1 MRTDQVFGISPEIR
15 DTSYVDRGEL
25 DSKLEKALQ
34 RTKHIAIRGP
44 SKSGK
49 SWLRQRVVDNAIVV
63 QCRLH
68 KSFIDIYVDA
78 LSQLDIKLTISESR
92 TGSVKGSIKA
102 SGSLGVQLLGKI
114 GIDVQGEVSSSDQT
128 TDKVI
133 GKDIEDLRFI
143 AEILKASERRLIIED
158 FHYMSTENRKGFAFD
173 LKALWDYSVF
183 VLIVGVWSQTNL
195 LLHLNPDL
203 SGRVEEIPVDWSN
216 PDLKEIIDRGEN
228 ILNLFI
234 ADAVKG
240 KLVELAYGNAGVL
253 QQLALLT
260 LDQADIEEKRFLKQ
274 ELNDINHV
282 DSAAMEYAEQLN
294 PVYQQFSKLVS
305 SGIRSRKNSTGIY
318 AHAMDAIIDS
328 TDDELT
334 NGLSAKTIY
343 DKAHNRQDR
352 IQFGNL
358 KIILEKLPELQVDQD
373 GRGMVITYNSA
384 TEEISVVDRQLLL
397 YRRFSTVKWPWEDLI
412 AEAEKAGGQL
422 DSD

>member
-1 MRTDQVFGISPEIR
+1 MRTDQVFGISPEVR
-15 DTSYVDRGEL
+15 EASYIDRGDL
-25 DSKLEKALQ
+25 DSRLQ
-34 RTKHIAIRGP
+34 KVLRRTRHVAIRGP

-49 SWLRQRVVDNAIVV
+49 SWLRQKVVENPIVV

-78 LSQLDIKLTISESR
+78 LSQLDIKLIISESR
-92 TGSVKGSIKA
+92 TGSVKGSVKA
-102 SGSLGVQLLGKI
+102 SGALGVQLLGKM
-114 GIDVQGEVSSSDQT
+114 GIDLQAEVSGTEQSNQKS
-128 TDKVI
+128 V

-143 AEILKASERRLIIED
+143 ADIIKASERRLIIED

-173 LKALWDYSVF
+173 LKALWDYGVF
-183 VLIVGVWSQTNL
+183 VVIVGVWSETNL
-195 LLHLNPDL
+195 LLHLNQDL
-203 SGRVEEIPVDWSN
+203 SGRVEEIPVDWSGS
-216 PDLKEIIDRGEN
+216 DLSKIIEKGAG
-228 ILNLFI
+228 ILRLNFS
-234 ADAVKG
+234 DSVKN

-253 QQLALLT
+253 QQLTLLT
-260 LDQADIEEKRFLKQ
+260 LDQAEIEERKWSEQNVDDDNF
-274 ELNDINHV
+274 V

-305 SGIRSRKNSTGIY
+305 KGIRSRKNSTGIY
-318 AHAMDAIIDS
+318 AHAMNAIIDS
-328 TDDELT
+328 ADWELI
-334 NGLSAKTIY
+334 NGLPAKSIY
-343 DKAHNRQDR
+343 ERAHAKQDR

-358 KIILEKLPELQVDQD
+358 KIVLEKLPELQVDD
-373 GRGMVITYNSA
+373 NGRGMVITYNTA

>member
-15 DTSYVDRGEL
+15 ETSYVDRGEL
-25 DSKLEKALQ
+25 DSKLKKALR
-34 RTKHIAIRGP
+34 RTRHVAVRGP

-49 SWLRQRVVDNAIVV
+49 SLLRLRVVDNAIVV

-114 GIDVQGEVSSSDQT
+114 GVDIQGEVSRSDQT

-173 LKALWDYSVF
+173 LKALWAYGVF

-216 PDLKEIIDRGEN
+216 SDLKEIINKGER
-228 ILNLFI
+228 ILNLLI
-234 ADAVKG
+234 SDAVKG

-253 QQLALLT
+253 
-260 LDQADIEEKRFLKQ
+260 
-274 ELNDINHV
+274 
-282 DSAAMEYAEQLN
+282 
-294 PVYQQFSKLVS
+294 
-305 SGIRSRKNSTGIY
+305 
-318 AHAMDAIIDS
+318 
-328 TDDELT
+328 
-334 NGLSAKTIY
+334 
-343 DKAHNRQDR
+343 
-352 IQFGNL
+352 
-358 KIILEKLPELQVDQD
+358 
-373 GRGMVITYNSA
+373 
-384 TEEISVVDRQLLL
+384 
-397 YRRFSTVKWPWEDLI
+397 
-412 AEAEKAGGQL
+412 
-422 DSD
+422 